1 MRTNSRGME
10 PQRGK
15 ASPSDS
21 FKYRRQ
27 SSSSAAARTRFD
39 LFHPHVPKQ
48 LPTITRDCSGATK
61 KNKAALAATCQ
72 RELQLRLRLRSGG
85 QRRRRRIDGVDP
97 RGSAGTT
104 LIWPRR
110 NNGTN
115 CSDSAA
121 QWPLLVR
128 QARHVT
134 GKAGA
139 AQWFEHPAPGERA
152 PHAAQ
157 IWRTTSIPKK
167 NTGEPEESPS
177 KREAVDHCGVFQRPW
192 EVLNN

>member
-1 MRTNSRGME
+1 ME
-10 PQRGK
+10 RNRKEEKHRRAIPSNITDNPAAPRQRGL
-15 ASPSDS
+15 ASTCFIHVFPNS
-21 FKYRRQ
+21 YQQ
-27 SSSSAAARTRFD
+27 SLATAREQR
-39 LFHPHVPKQ
+39 
-48 LPTITRDCSGATK
+48 K
-61 KNKAALAATCQ
+61 KHKAALAATRQ
-72 RELQLRLRLRSGG
+72 RELQLRPRLRSGG

-134 GKAGA
+134 GEAGA
-139 AQWFEHPAPGERA
+139 AQWFEHPAPGE
-152 PHAAQ
+152 PH
-157 IWRTTSIPKK
+157 RTPLRFGEPPQSPPKK
-167 NTGEPEESPS
+167 NTGEPEESLS
-177 KREAVDHCGVFQRPW
+177 KRDAVDHCDVFQRTW